1 LRLHQRPEGGR
12 QVIGGDV
19 LPGFGLGRQIRHA
32 IHHHRRIQA
41 LQHGKQFGLVRRVS
55 TASILRSR
63 SRRAIA
69 GQHQALQAVHPVLG
83 AQELGPLLQ
92 VVAQRLG
99 GQAQV
104 FQQDGRGVR
113 PKRLAAQA
121 HVQQPVLVGSG
132 SGWVL

>member
-1 LRLHQRPEGGR
+1 LRLHQRPEGRR
-12 QVIGGDV
+12 QVIGGNV

-32 IHHHRRIQA
+32 IHHHARIQA
-41 LQHGKQFGLVRRVS
+41 LQHGKQFGLVRPCQHGQHLAVQVQ
-55 TASILRSR
+55 
-63 SRRAIA
+63 RAVA

-104 FQQDGRGVR
+104 FQQDGRGIR
-113 PKRLAAQA
+113 PERLAAQA